1 MKNIAILGRPNVG
14 KSTLFNRFA
23 GRRKSI
29 VAPMAGVTRDI
40 SMAKTY
46 IDDIAFNVFDT
57 GGLLDV
63 SDDTLNEKV
72 REKALKTA
80 AEDADI
86 LLFLVDAH
94 QSHPDDRHFINM
106 VRKSGKPIVL
116 VINKVDADS
125 HNNLINEFYSLG
137 INDIVAISAEH
148 NNGIDD
154 LREKILEVL
163 ERIGVDLD
171 AEREAS
177 KTNENSDENDDEAA
191 EIEDFEEEYYEDDDY
206 MDESEDDENYDNKK
220 EKSKQYR
227 LDEYIAQK
235 KIINIAIVGK
245 PNAGKSTLLNTLI
258 GKDRSIVSN
267 IAGTTRDAIDET
279 FNFKGDDICLV
290 DTAGIRKKKNVNT
303 DVEYY
308 SVNRAIK
315 AIEAS
320 DVCILMLDVF
330 EGLTDQD
337 KTIANLIIERR
348 KGIVIAANKWDI
360 RDKETTWND
369 YEAYMKDTFPV
380 LNYAFYAKVCATRKN
395 DAKKLLSLAVRV
407 AKTRLQRFETHALT
421 ETMVRATREYSIS
434 AGGNPF
440 KIFYVTQTGVNPP
453 AFAIFCNH
461 PHKLNSHYKRYL
473 ENRFREMFDFRG
485 TPVILN
491 FRKRGKKY
499 DS

>member
-29 VAPMAGVTRDI
+29 VDPTAGVTRDI
-40 SMAKTY
+40 SIAKTY
-46 IDDIAFNVFDT
+46 IDNIAFNVFDT
-57 GGLLDV
+57 GGLLDI
-63 SDDTLNEKV
+63 SEDSLNEKV

-80 AEDADI
+80 TDEAHL
-86 LLFLVDAH
+86 LLFVVDAH
-94 QSHPDDRHFINM
+94 QTHPDDRHFINTI
-106 VRKSGKPIVL
+106 RKLNKPIIL
-116 VINKVDADS
+116 VVNKIDS
-125 HNNLINEFYSLG
+125 HTHNNLTNEFYSLG
-137 INDIVAISAEH
+137 IKDIIAISAEH

-154 LREKILEVL
+154 LREKILEVFERAGIDL
-163 ERIGVDLD
+163 E
-171 AEREAS
+171 AERENS
-177 KTNENSDENDDEAA
+177 KREEENKDNAEELFEEYDEELFEDE
-191 EIEDFEEEYYEDDDY
+191 EDFDED
-206 MDESEDDENYDNKK
+206 NDNKK
-220 EKSKQYR
+220 QSR
-227 LDEYIAQK
+227 LDEYIQKK

-267 IAGTTRDAIDET
+267 IAGTTRDSIDET
-279 FNFKGDDICLV
+279 FNFNGDDICLV

-337 KTIANLIIERR
+337 KTIANLVIERR
-348 KGIVIAANKWDI
+348 KGIIIAANKWDI
-360 RDKETTWND
+360 REKGTTWND
-369 YEAYMKDTFPV
+369 YEAYMKSAFPV
-380 LNYAFYAKVCATRKN
+380 LNYAFYARVCASRKN
-395 DAKKLLSLAVRV
+395 DAEKLLSLAIRV

-453 AFAIFCNH
+453 AFAVFCNH

-473 ENRFREMFDFRG
+473 ENKFREMFDFRG
-485 TPVILN
+485 TPIILN

-499 DS
+499 DN